1 MTLLVSGQVD
11 HEHWDQTEVHSQV
24 TAAHAFEPR
33 RRLLSQIPTP
43 SGHGWIAETE
53 DPLLELYLL
62 VGVPS
67 REVAQGAT
75 PSVRLALVGELCV
88 YSAPLVKPDLIGAA
102 SADGLLVL
110 DLSDVTFCD
119 AAGIGLLVSVRN
131 ELERR
136 HIGLAIERV
145 SRPVSHLL
153 TMTGVA
159 EQFSRAETSVS
170 QPSTS
175 VAEVGPDVVGGV
187 GTLKDLTR
195 PPGWTSESLLDEV
208 IELTTS

>member
-1 MTLLVSGQVD
+1 MSTRTRRRSTL
-11 HEHWDQTEVHSQV
+11 
-24 TAAHAFEPR
+24 R
-33 RRLLSQIPTP
+33 RPGPCLESRPRLLSQIPTP

-67 REVAQGAT
+67 GEVAQGAT
-75 PSVRLALVGELCV
+75 PSVRLTLVGELCV

-136 HIGLAIERV
+136 HIGLVIERV

-159 EQFSRAETSVS
+159 EPVSRAETSVS
-170 QPSTS
+170 RPSTS
-175 VAEVGPDVVGGV
+175 VARGRPRRRWRVWYRGRIDTAPGLDVGIATGRGDRADDRLIGRGG
-187 GTLKDLTR
+187 
-195 PPGWTSESLLDEV
+195 
-208 IELTTS
+208 